1 VFDKDQ
7 QTVLSTLAE
16 LNDALRKVEP
26 EITGIS
32 SSMMET
38 PGTSLHFMNLAI
50 AQTQGGIYDGL
61 TRGDLLTELRPELA
75 TVIDTEAPTF
85 TYDTHGDKHFPGG
98 PQGTKFSAAA
108 GTVNPILEGIIL
120 PNIGRIRRNANGAN
134 ATYYLT
140 QAGINECPNGQDL
153 TIQVD
158 FIYNDYAID
167 TISYH
172 GYPDDSVTRYSL
184 ARDKGGT
191 DI

>member
-1 VFDKDQ
+1 MFDKDQ
-7 QTVLSTLAE
+7 RTVLNTLTE
-16 LNDALRKVEP
+16 LNDAMRKLEP

-32 SSMMET
+32 SDMLET
-38 PGTSLHFMNLAI
+38 PGTSLRFLNQAI
-50 AQTQGGIYDGL
+50 AQDQSSLYDTISRADIL
-61 TRGDLLTELRPELA
+61 TTLRPTLA
-75 TVIDTEAPTF
+75 QIIDTEAPTF
-85 TYDTHGDKHFPGG
+85 VYDTHGDKHFPNG
-98 PQGTKFSAAA
+98 PAGTKFTA
-108 GTVNPILEGIIL
+108 GRDTVNPILEGIIL
-120 PNIGRIRRNANGAN
+120 PEIGRIRRNADGAN

-140 QAGINECPNGQDL
+140 QAGIDQCPEGHDL

-158 FIYNDYAID
+158 FIYNEYGID